1 MKIIIC
7 SPSRDGD
14 MGFWGQHLQ
23 CCYCLFDTFK
33 TFLMKWGKMFASYE
47 ISLKRYDEFK
57 MTLEFTAPQYEMY
70 QSSLCDNPEYVHPNQ
85 EVRLFTC

>member
-1 MKIIIC
+1 MATWDFGDNIC
-7 SPSRDGD
+7 NVVIV
-14 MGFWGQHLQ
+14 
-23 CCYCLFDTFK
+23 CLTHSK
-33 TFLMKWGKMFASYE
+33 SFLMKWGKMFASYE